1 MLNNNYKNRGV
12 SLYLSIV
19 IITILLAVVLGLSAI
34 LAKQIKMIRGMENS
48 VTAFYAAESGIEWIL
63 NFRANLQQQQANNC
77 NESHPCFLSLPN
89 SEKAEYY
96 IEIKPK
102 DAPNCSADNYCL
114 ISHGS
119 YKDTARA
126 IQVDY

>member
-63 NFRANLQQQQANNC
+63 NFRANPQQTNNC
-77 NESHPCFLSLPN
+77 SNESHSCFLSLPN
-89 SEKAEYY
+89 NEKAKYY
-96 IEIKPK
+96 IEIKQK